1 MDEFLAGLICGGAIM
16 SSILVSVY
24 SSPSQIKQIEQI
36 EQKMQKEAIQ
46 IEEKMQKQAIS
57 HGAAH
62 YEVDT
67 NGVVSFKWN
76 K

>member
-1 MDEFLAGLICGGAIM
+1 MKDKEIRIFKLPDIKHDFFIGICCGVGLLAIVLTLFNINPRQM
-16 SSILVSVY
+16 
-24 SSPSQIKQIEQI
+24 E
-36 EQKMQKEAIQ
+36 EKMQKEAI
-46 IEEKMQKQAIS
+46 S
-57 HGAAH
+57 HGAAY

>member
-1 MDEFLAGLICGGAIM
+1 MDEFLAGLICGGGIISA
-16 SSILVSVY
+16 ILVSVY
-24 SSPSQIKQIEQI
+24 SSPEKIKQI

-46 IEEKMQKQAIS
+46 IEQNMQKQAIS